1 MIITG
6 NKDTGVAHS
15 LSKLYPDAEFVSQS
29 TGYDLSRKLDQERL
43 GERVCEHNVFVNCAA
58 LFKLY

>member
-29 TGYDLSRKLDQERL
+29 TGYDLSRKR
-43 GERVCEHNVFVNCAA
+43 R
-58 LFKLY
+58 